1 MNKNLKVGLLMASTL
16 LLVACGSE
24 TADEPVVDTPEETTE
39 VVETVEETTE
49 VVEEETT
56 EDVEDAKPVY
66 TVETEFHEGGSKE
79 LVLTGEEDERGW
91 SARHAVIV
99 SAEGKIVESDFN
111 YVNAEGEFK
120 TDDAEYVKMM
130 EDGSGN
136 NLPDTIDY
144 LNNYLVE
151 NNGLEGLGD
160 DSVDV
165 VSGATGTYTLF
176 VETANELLANI

>member
-1 MNKNLKVGLLMASTL
+1 MGKGLKAGLVLASTL

-24 TADEPVVDTPEETTE
+24 TVDEPVVDTPEETTE
-39 VVETVEETTE
+39 VV
-49 VVEEETT
+49 ETT

-91 SARHAVIV
+91 SAHHAVTV
-99 SAEGKIVESDFN
+99 DAEGKIVESDFN

-130 EDGSGN
+130 EESSGN
-136 NLPDTIDY
+136 NLPETIDY